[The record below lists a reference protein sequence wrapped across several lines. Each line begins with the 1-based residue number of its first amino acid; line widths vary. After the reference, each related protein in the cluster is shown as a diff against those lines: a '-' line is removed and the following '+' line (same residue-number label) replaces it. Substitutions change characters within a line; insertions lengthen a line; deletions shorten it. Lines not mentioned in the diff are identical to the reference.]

1 MLQESELDIQLSPN
15 YSEGR
20 QGNPVRHICFHH
32 AVGSAASAV
41 SKFSNAASQTS
52 AHFVVAP
59 DKVYCTV
66 DTDNTAWT
74 NGNWQSN
81 LESVTIEHE
90 GDWRFGF
97 TNEATI
103 NQSARLVAWLRTL
116 YPSATPIRHR
126 DVAQTA
132 CPGDLPV
139 EDIWNR
145 ASLILNP
152 PAPTPPVVAKVSV
165 LNTTSKKIITT
176 KATKVWD
183 LGFTKWADA
192 QSVQDLANGTV
203 VDVSGLAQHVLGGTY
218 YLTNYQPAQ
227 GIVQGINTVDCTDY
241 VAPPVV
247 APPIVTPPVTPP
259 VVTPPIVTPPAQ
271 SLKDWVIAQWNKLMD
286 FLGSWKKG

>member
-1 MLQESELDIQLSPN
+1 MLNESELDIQLSPN
-15 YSEGR
+15 FSEGR
-20 QGNPVRHICFHH
+20 QGNPVRHIAFHH
-32 AVGSAASAV
+32 SVGSAASAV
-41 SKFSNAASQTS
+41 SKFSNVASQTS

-59 DKVYCTV
+59 DKVYCCV

-97 TNEATI
+97 TNEATL

-139 EDIWNR
+139 EEIWNR

-152 PAPTPPVVAKVSV
+152 PAPTPPKAASLKITDIVNRTVVT
-165 LNTTSKKIITT
+165 N
-176 KATKVWD
+176 KAANVWD
-183 LGFTKWADA
+183 LTFTDISQAK
-192 QSVQDLANGTV
+192 SVKVIPAGTNV
-203 VDVSGLAQHVLGGTY
+203 EISATALHPSGEQY
-218 YLTNYQPAQ
+218 YLTEYSFSK
-227 GIVQGINTVDCTDY
+227 GINNGINIKDCAELT
-241 VAPPVV
+241 PPVV
-247 APPIVTPPVTPP
+247 VPPVTPP
-259 VVTPPIVTPPAQ
+259 VVPPVTPPITPPVTPPTS
-271 SLKDWVIAQWNKLMD
+271 SLKDWVLALLNKIMD
-286 FLGSWKKG
+286 WLASWKRR